1 MKRLSYI
8 LMAFVALVFA
18 GCNPNEFLDRTT
30 LTDMDDA
37 SYWTTENNVRLF
49 VNGAYGSYFNGYS
62 DNWGSVYA
70 PACYSYEMSDDR
82 TTTGTQA
89 NILIS
94 QPSDN
99 WYRAELGY
107 RGYWLQRRGAGP
119 WNFAYIRKWNL
130 LMDRLNTMKEEGI
143 LNDAQYNHWYGVA
156 RFFRAWEY
164 CRFVESFGDVPYYDH
179 VVRTDDEDD
188 MYKDRDPRTLV
199 MDACLDDFNFALEN
213 VRTDD
218 GTDYVN
224 KYVVGTIASRCMLF
238 EGTWYVYHKTDAAMK
253 TCTDIDG
260 HAKKYLEA
268 AQKFAAYVMDSGKF
282 SFNTPSH
289 ELFGHL
295 YTTLTG
301 TAKEV
306 ILYRTYNKSI
316 QSSNQHCIASY
327 AGGNGGG
334 EGQSMAG
341 NLSTL
346 KAWICQD
353 GKPYSSSTVEN
364 VKSWRLQ
371 DMVVTRDARFES
383 TFWDEPRS
391 SATGLYVEKF
401 IDRTGLTYGVDGAP
415 ACPAQYAS
423 CTNENGYPC
432 VRYSETVLN
441 WLEAKAELAEHFG
454 GPAVTQSDID
464 RSINAIRTRP
474 LDAQAIAKGVK
485 QTAPLQLSWLQG
497 SAGENF
503 DPERTSAPQK
513 ACHSYAVTG
522 KFVSPLLWEIRRE
535 RRMEFFMEQYRVLDI
550 RRWGQMELMLG
561 ANNPD
566 LLVGGWVELD
576 KSQQLTKRKYN
587 LLVKG
592 NVNVVSVKH
601 IAGYNDKGQLELGD
615 RIFFNGTFDDKNVYV
630 SGNKEEMCGFLIPQ
644 NIKDR
649 DPLNVDVRNYLE
661 PICTDV
667 FRQYIDKNEATGK
680 NYTLYQNPG
689 WPTMD
694 DMK

>member
-1 MKRLSYI
+1 MKRISYI
-8 LMAFVALVFA
+8 LMAIAALVLA
-18 GCNPNEFLDRTT
+18 GCNANEFLDRNS
-30 LTDMDDA
+30 LTSMDDG
-37 SYWTTENNVRLF
+37 SYWTTEGNVRLF
-49 VNGAYGSYFNGYS
+49 VNGAYGSYFCGYS

-89 NILIS
+89 NILVS
-94 QPSDN
+94 LPSDN

-130 LMDRLNTMKEEGI
+130 LIDRLAMMKENGRLTDE
-143 LNDAQYNHWYGVA
+143 QYNHWNGVA
-156 RFFRAWEY
+156 RFFRGWEY
-164 CRFVESFGDVPYYDH
+164 SRFVQSFGDVPYYDH
-179 VVRTDDEDD
+179 VVATNDEAD
-188 MYKDRDPRTLV
+188 MYKDRDPRSLV
-199 MDACLDDFNFALEN
+199 MDACLEDFNYALDN
-213 VRTDD
+213 VRTND

-224 KYVVGTIASRCMLF
+224 KFVVGTIASRCMLF
-238 EGTWYVYHKTDAAMK
+238 EGTWYVYHKTDEAMK
-253 TCTDIDG
+253 TVSDIDG

-268 AQKFAAYVMDSGKF
+268 AQKFAAYVMDNGSF

-306 ILYRTYNKSI
+306 ILYRTYNKTI

-327 AGGNGGG
+327 SGGNGGG

-353 GKPYSSSTVEN
+353 GRPYTSSQVEN
-364 VKSWRLQ
+364 VDSWRIQ

-415 ACPAQYAS
+415 ACPPQYAS

-454 GPAVTQSDID
+454 GAAVTQADLD
-464 RSINAIRTRP
+464 RSINAIRTRRP
-474 LDAQAIAKGVK
+474 ATPTPSPASSSARSSGRS
-485 QTAPLQLSWLQG
+485 AASAAWSSSWSSTVCL
-497 SAGENF
+497 
-503 DPERTSAPQK
+503 TSAAGARWNSCSAPTTPTSWS
-513 ACHSYAVTG
+513 AAGSNSTRASS
-522 KFVSPLLWEIRRE
+522 SPS
-535 RRMEFFMEQYRVLDI
+535 
-550 RRWGQMELMLG
+550 
-561 ANNPD
+561 A
-566 LLVGGWVELD
+566 
-576 KSQQLTKRKYN
+576 STT
-587 LLVKG
+587 
-592 NVNVVSVKH
+592 S
-601 IAGYNDKGQLELGD
+601 
-615 RIFFNGTFDDKNVYV
+615 
-630 SGNKEEMCGFLIPQ
+630 S
-644 NIKDR
+644 
-649 DPLNVDVRNYLE
+649 
-661 PICTDV
+661 
-667 FRQYIDKNEATGK
+667 
-680 NYTLYQNPG
+680 
-689 WPTMD
+689 
-694 DMK
+694 

>member
-130 LMDRLNTMKEEGI
+130 LMDRLNTMKEDGI

-164 CRFVESFGDVPYYDH
+164 CRFVQSFGDVPYYDH

>member
-8 LMAFVALVFA
+8 LMAFAVLALT
-18 GCNPNEFLDRTT
+18 GCNVNEFLNRNALTT
-30 LTDMDDA
+30 MDDA

-82 TTTGTQA
+82 TTSGTQA

-94 QPSDN
+94 IPSDN

-130 LMDRLNTMKEEGI
+130 LMDRLDMMKEEGR
-143 LNDAQYNHWYGVA
+143 LNDEQYRHWMGVA
-156 RFFRAWEY
+156 RFFRGWEY
-164 CRFVESFGDVPYYDH
+164 SRFVQSFGDVPYYDH
-179 VVRTDDEDD
+179 VVRTDDPDD
-188 MYKDRDPRTLV
+188 QYKDRDPRSLV
-199 MDACLDDFNFALEN
+199 MDACLEDFNYALDN
-213 VRTDD
+213 VRTND

-224 KYVVGTIASRCMLF
+224 KFVVGTIASRCMLF
-238 EGTWYVYHKTDAAMK
+238 EGTWYVYHKTDDAMK
-253 TCTDIDG
+253 TVTDIDG

-268 AQKFAAYVMDSGKF
+268 AQKFAAYVMDNGNF

-306 ILYRTYNKSI
+306 ILYRTYNKTI

-415 ACPAQYAS
+415 ACPPQYAS

-454 GPAVTQSDID
+454 GPSVTQSDID
-464 RSINAIRTRP
+464 KSINAIRTRP

-485 QTAPLQLSWLQG
+485 QTAPLQLSWVNE
-497 SAGENF
+497 SF
-503 DPERTSAPQK
+503 DPERTSDPQK

-522 KFVSPLLWEIRRE
+522 KFVSPILWEIRRE

-592 NVNVVSVKH
+592 NVGVVSVKH
-601 IAGYNDKGQLELGD
+601 VAGYNDKGQLVLGD
-615 RIFFNGTFDDKNVYV
+615 RIFFDGKFDEKNVYI
-630 SGNKEEMCGFLIPQ
+630 SGNADQMEGFLIPQ

-649 DPLNVDVRNYLE
+649 DPLNVAVRNYLE

-667 FRQYIDKNEATGK
+667 ISQYKDKATATGK
-680 NYTLYQNPG
+680 DYHITQNPG
-689 WPTMD
+689 WD
-694 DMK
+694 

>member
-8 LMAFVALVFA
+8 LIAFAALILVS
-18 GCNPNEFLDRTT
+18 CNANEFLNRNA
-30 LTDMDDA
+30 LTSMDDG

-49 VNGAYGSYFNGYS
+49 VNGAYGSYFCGYS

-94 QPSDN
+94 VPSDN

-130 LMDRLNTMKEEGI
+130 LMDRLDMMKEEGR
-143 LNDAQYNHWYGVA
+143 LNDEQYRHWMGVA
-156 RFFRAWEY
+156 RFFRGWEY
-164 CRFVESFGDVPYYDH
+164 SRFVESFGDVPYYDH
-179 VVRTDDEDD
+179 VVRTDDPDD
-188 MYKDRDPRTLV
+188 QYKDRDPRSLV
-199 MDACLDDFNFALEN
+199 MDACLEDFNYALDN
-213 VRTDD
+213 VRTND
-218 GTDYVN
+218 GVDYVN
-224 KYVVGTIASRCMLF
+224 KFVVGTIASRCMLF
-238 EGTWYVYHKTDAAMK
+238 EGTWYVYHKTDEAMK
-253 TCTDIDG
+253 TVSDIDG

-268 AQKFAAYVMDSGKF
+268 AQRFAAYVMDNGSF

-306 ILYRTYNKSI
+306 ILYRTYNKTI

-327 AGGNGGG
+327 SGGNGGG

-353 GKPYSSSTVEN
+353 GRPYSSSTVEN

-415 ACPAQYAS
+415 ACPPQYAS

-454 GPAVTQSDID
+454 GPAVTQNDLD
-464 RSINAIRTRP
+464 KSINAIRTRP

-485 QTAPLQLSWLQG
+485 QTAPLQLSWVNE
-497 SAGENF
+497 SF
-503 DPERTSAPQK
+503 DPERTSDPQK

-522 KFVSPLLWEIRRE
+522 KFVSPILWEIRRE

-576 KSQQLTKRKYN
+576 KSQQLKKRKYN

-592 NVNVVSVKH
+592 NVGVVSVKH
-601 IAGYNDKGQLELGD
+601 VAGYNDKGQLVLGD
-615 RIFFNGTFDDKNVYV
+615 RIFFDGEFDEKNVYI
-630 SGNKEEMCGFLIPQ
+630 SGNADQMEGFLIPQ

-649 DPLNVDVRNYLE
+649 DPLNVAVRNYLE

-667 FRQYIDKNEATGK
+667 ISQYKDKATATGK
-680 NYTLYQNPG
+680 NYTITQNPG
-689 WPTMD
+689 WD
-694 DMK
+694 

>member
-8 LMAFVALVFA
+8 LIAFAALILVS
-18 GCNPNEFLDRTT
+18 CNANEFLNRNA
-30 LTDMDDA
+30 LTSMDDG

-49 VNGAYGSYFNGYS
+49 VNGAYGSYFCGYS

-94 QPSDN
+94 VPSDN
-99 WYRAELGY
+99 WYRNELGY

-130 LMDRLNTMKEEGI
+130 LMDRLDMMKEEGR
-143 LNDAQYNHWYGVA
+143 LNDEQYRHWMGVA
-156 RFFRAWEY
+156 RFFRGWEY
-164 CRFVESFGDVPYYDH
+164 SRFVESFGDVPYYDH
-179 VVRTDDEDD
+179 VVRTDDPDD
-188 MYKDRDPRTLV
+188 QYKDRDPRSLV
-199 MDACLDDFNFALEN
+199 MDACLEDFNYALDN
-213 VRTDD
+213 VRTND
-218 GTDYVN
+218 GVDYVN
-224 KYVVGTIASRCMLF
+224 KFVVGTIASRCMLF
-238 EGTWYVYHKTDAAMK
+238 EGTWYVYHKTDEAMK
-253 TCTDIDG
+253 TVSDIDG

-268 AQKFAAYVMDSGKF
+268 AQRFAAYVMDNGSF

-306 ILYRTYNKSI
+306 ILYRTYNKTI

-327 AGGNGGG
+327 SGGNGGG

-353 GKPYSSSTVEN
+353 GRPYSSSTVEN

-415 ACPAQYAS
+415 ACPPQYAS

-454 GPAVTQSDID
+454 GPAVTQNDLD
-464 RSINAIRTRP
+464 KSINAIRTRP

-485 QTAPLQLSWLQG
+485 QTAPLQLSWVNE
-497 SAGENF
+497 SF
-503 DPERTSAPQK
+503 DPERTSDPQK

-522 KFVSPLLWEIRRE
+522 KFVSPILWEIRRE

-576 KSQQLTKRKYN
+576 KSQQLKKRKYN

-592 NVNVVSVKH
+592 NVGVVSVKH
-601 IAGYNDKGQLELGD
+601 VAGYNDKGQLVLGD
-615 RIFFNGTFDDKNVYV
+615 RIFFDGEFDEKNVYI
-630 SGNKEEMCGFLIPQ
+630 SGNADQMEGFLIPQ

-649 DPLNVDVRNYLE
+649 DPLNVAVRNYLE

-667 FRQYIDKNEATGK
+667 ISQYKDKATATGK
-680 NYTLYQNPG
+680 DYHITQNPG
-689 WPTMD
+689 WD
-694 DMK
+694 

>member
-8 LMAFVALVFA
+8 LMAFVALA
-18 GCNPNEFLDRTT
+18 LTACNPAEFLDRTT
-30 LTDMDDA
+30 LTDMDDG

-49 VNGAYGSYFNGYS
+49 VNGAYGSYFCGYS

-89 NILIS
+89 NILLS
-94 QPSDN
+94 VPADN

-130 LMDRLNTMKEEGI
+130 LMERVDMMKEEGR
-143 LNDAQYNHWYGVA
+143 LNDEQYRHWMGVA
-156 RFFRAWEY
+156 RFFRGWEY
-164 CRFVESFGDVPYYDH
+164 SRFVESFGDVPYYDH
-179 VVRTDDEDD
+179 VVRTDDPDD
-188 MYKDRDPRTLV
+188 QYKDRDPRSMV
-199 MDACLDDFNFALEN
+199 MDACLEDFNYALDN
-213 VRTDD
+213 VRTND

-224 KYVVGTIASRCMLF
+224 KFVVGTIASRCMLF
-238 EGTWYVYHKTDAAMK
+238 EGTWYVYHKTDDAMK
-253 TCTDIDG
+253 TVSDIDG

-268 AQKFAAYVMDSGKF
+268 AQKFAAYVMDNGNF

-306 ILYRTYNKSI
+306 ILYRTYNKTI

-454 GPAVTQSDID
+454 GPAVTQSDLD

-485 QTAPLQLSWLQG
+485 QTAPLQLSWVNE
-497 SAGENF
+497 SF
-503 DPERTSAPQK
+503 DPERTSDPQK

-522 KFVSPLLWEIRRE
+522 KFVSPILWEIRRE

-576 KSQQLTKRKYN
+576 KSQQLKKRKYN

-592 NVNVVSVKH
+592 NVGVVSVKH
-601 IAGYNDKGQLELGD
+601 VAGYNDKGQLVLGD
-615 RIFFNGTFDDKNVYV
+615 RIFFDGQFDEKNVYI
-630 SGNKEEMCGFLIPQ
+630 SGNADQMEGFLIPN
-644 NIKDR
+644 NIQDR
-649 DPLNVDVRNYLE
+649 SAMNVNVRNYLE

-667 FRQYIDKNEATGK
+667 ISQYKDKATATGK
-680 NYTLYQNPG
+680 DYHITQNPG
-689 WPTMD
+689 WD
-694 DMK
+694 

>member
-1 MKRLSYI
+1 
-8 LMAFVALVFA
+8 MAFAVLALT
-18 GCNPNEFLDRTT
+18 GCNVNEFLNRNALTT
-30 LTDMDDA
+30 MDDA

-82 TTTGTQA
+82 TTSGTQA

-94 QPSDN
+94 IPSDN
-99 WYRAELGY
+99 WYRGELGY

-130 LMDRLNTMKEEGI
+130 LMDRVATMKEEGR
-143 LNDAQYNHWYGVA
+143 LTDEQYNHWNGVA

-164 CRFVESFGDVPYYDH
+164 CRFVQSFGDVPYYDH
-179 VVRTDDEDD
+179 VVATDDADD

-199 MDACLDDFNFALEN
+199 MDACLEDFNYALNN
-213 VRTDD
+213 VRAND

-224 KYVVGTIASRCMLF
+224 KDVVGTIASRCMLF
-238 EGTWYVYHKTDAAMK
+238 EGTWYVYHKTDEAMK

-268 AQKFAAYVMDSGKF
+268 AQKFAEYVMNTGKY

-306 ILYRTYNKSI
+306 ILYRTYNKTI

-415 ACPAQYAS
+415 ACPPQYAS

-454 GPAVTQSDID
+454 GPSVTQSDLD

-485 QTAPLQLSWLQG
+485 QTAPLQLSWVNE
-497 SAGENF
+497 SF
-503 DPERTSAPQK
+503 DPERTSDPQK

-522 KFVSPLLWEIRRE
+522 KFVSPILWEIRRE

-592 NVNVVSVKH
+592 NVGVVSVKH
-601 IAGYNDKGQLELGD
+601 VAGYNDKGQLVLGD
-615 RIFFNGTFDDKNVYV
+615 RIFFDGKFDEKNVYI
-630 SGNKEEMCGFLIPQ
+630 SGNADQMEGFLIPQ

-649 DPLNVDVRNYLE
+649 DPLNVAVRNYLE

-667 FRQYIDKNEATGK
+667 ISQYKDKATATGK
-680 NYTLYQNPG
+680 DYHITQNPG
-689 WPTMD
+689 WD
-694 DMK
+694 

>member
-8 LMAFVALVFA
+8 LIAFAALILVS
-18 GCNPNEFLDRTT
+18 CNANEFLNRNA
-30 LTDMDDA
+30 LTSMDDG

-49 VNGAYGSYFNGYS
+49 VNGAYGSYFCGYS

-94 QPSDN
+94 VPADN

-130 LMDRLNTMKEEGI
+130 LMDRLDTMKEEGR
-143 LNDAQYNHWYGVA
+143 LNDEQYRHWYGVA
-156 RFFRAWEY
+156 RFFRGWEY
-164 CRFVESFGDVPYYDH
+164 SRFVQSFGDVPYYDH
-179 VVRTDDEDD
+179 VVRTDDPDD
-188 MYKDRDPRTLV
+188 QYKDRDPRSMV
-199 MDACLDDFNFALEN
+199 MDACLEDFNYALDN
-213 VRTDD
+213 VRTND

-224 KYVVGTIASRCMLF
+224 KFVVGTIASRCMLF
-238 EGTWYVYHKTDAAMK
+238 EGTWYVYHKTDDAMK
-253 TCTDIDG
+253 TVTDIDG

-268 AQKFAAYVMDSGKF
+268 AQKFAAYVMDNGNF

-306 ILYRTYNKSI
+306 ILYRTYNKTI

-415 ACPAQYAS
+415 ACPPQYAS

-454 GPAVTQSDID
+454 GPSVTQSDLD

-485 QTAPLQLSWLQG
+485 QTAPLQLSWVNE
-497 SAGENF
+497 SF
-503 DPERTSAPQK
+503 DPERTSDPQK

-522 KFVSPLLWEIRRE
+522 KFVSPILWEIRRE

-576 KSQQLTKRKYN
+576 KSQQLKKRKYN

-592 NVNVVSVKH
+592 NVGVVSVKH
-601 IAGYNDKGQLELGD
+601 VAGYNDKGQLVLGD
-615 RIFFNGTFDDKNVYV
+615 RIFFDGQFDEKNVYI
-630 SGNKEEMCGFLIPQ
+630 SGNADQMEGFLVPQ

-649 DPLNVDVRNYLE
+649 DPLNVAVRNYLE

-667 FRQYIDKNEATGK
+667 ISQYKDKATATGK
-680 NYTLYQNPG
+680 DYHITQNPG
-689 WPTMD
+689 WD
-694 DMK
+694 

>member
-8 LMAFVALVFA
+8 LMAFAVLALT
-18 GCNPNEFLDRTT
+18 GCNVNEFLNRNALTT
-30 LTDMDDA
+30 MDDA

-82 TTTGTQA
+82 TTSGTQA

-94 QPSDN
+94 IPSDN
-99 WYRAELGY
+99 WYRGELGY

-130 LMDRLNTMKEEGI
+130 LMDRVATMKEEGR
-143 LNDAQYNHWYGVA
+143 LTDEQYNHWNGVA

-164 CRFVESFGDVPYYDH
+164 CRFVQSFGDVPYYDH
-179 VVRTDDEDD
+179 VVATDDFDD

-199 MDACLDDFNFALEN
+199 MDACLEDFNYALNN
-213 VRTDD
+213 VRAND

-224 KYVVGTIASRCMLF
+224 KDVVGTIASRCMLF
-238 EGTWYVYHKTDAAMK
+238 EGTWYVYHKTDEAMK

-268 AQKFAAYVMDSGKF
+268 AQKFAEYVMNTGKY

-306 ILYRTYNKSI
+306 ILYRTYNKTI

-353 GKPYSSSTVEN
+353 GKPYTSSTVPN
-364 VKSWRLQ
+364 VESWRMQ

-415 ACPAQYAS
+415 ACPACYAS

-441 WLEAKAELAEHFG
+441 WIEAKAELAEHFG
-454 GPAVTQSDID
+454 GPAITQSDLD
-464 RSINAIRTRP
+464 KSINAIRTRP
-474 LDAQAIAKGVK
+474 IDDVAKAKGVK
-485 QTAPLQLSWLQG
+485 QTAPLQLSWVNEL
-497 SAGENF
+497 F
-503 DPERTSAPQK
+503 DPERTAAPQK

-522 KFVSPLLWEIRRE
+522 KFVSPIIWEIRRE

-587 LLVKG
+587 LLVKA
-592 NVNVVSVKH
+592 NVGKVSVKH
-601 IAGYNDKGQLELGD
+601 IAGYTDNGQIVLGD
-615 RIFFNGTFDDKNVYV
+615 RIFFDGTFDDKNVYV
-630 SGNKEEMCGFLIPQ
+630 SGNADQMEGFLIPQ
-644 NIKDR
+644 NIADR

-667 FRQYIDKNEATGK
+667 FRQYKDKSKAVGK
-680 NYTLYQNPG
+680 DYTLYQNPG
-689 WPTMD
+689 WPGMD
-694 DMK
+694 DIGD

>member
-8 LMAFVALVFA
+8 LMAFAVLALT
-18 GCNPNEFLDRTT
+18 GCNVNEFLNRNALTT
-30 LTDMDDA
+30 MDDA

-82 TTTGTQA
+82 TTSGTQA

-94 QPSDN
+94 IPSDN
-99 WYRAELGY
+99 WYRGELGY

-130 LMDRLNTMKEEGI
+130 LMDRVATMKEEGR
-143 LNDAQYNHWYGVA
+143 LTDEQYNHWNGVA

-164 CRFVESFGDVPYYDH
+164 CRFVQSFGDVPYYDH
-179 VVRTDDEDD
+179 VVATDDADD

-199 MDACLDDFNFALEN
+199 MDACLEDFNYALNN
-213 VRTDD
+213 VRAND

-224 KYVVGTIASRCMLF
+224 KDVVGTIASRCMLF
-238 EGTWYVYHKTDAAMK
+238 EGTWYVYHKTDEAMK

-268 AQKFAAYVMDSGKF
+268 AQKFAEYVMNTGKY

-306 ILYRTYNKSI
+306 ILYRTYNKTI

-353 GKPYSSSTVEN
+353 GKPYTSSTVPN
-364 VKSWRLQ
+364 VESWRMQ

-415 ACPAQYAS
+415 ACPACYAS

-441 WLEAKAELAEHFG
+441 WIEAKAELAEHFG
-454 GPAVTQSDID
+454 GPAITQSDLD
-464 RSINAIRTRP
+464 KSINAIRTRP
-474 LDAQAIAKGVK
+474 IDDVAKAKGVK
-485 QTAPLQLSWLQG
+485 QTAPLQLSWVNEL
-497 SAGENF
+497 F
-503 DPERTSAPQK
+503 DPERTAAPQK

-522 KFVSPLLWEIRRE
+522 KFVSPIIWEIRRE

-587 LLVKG
+587 LLVKA
-592 NVNVVSVKH
+592 NVGVVSVKH
-601 IAGYNDKGQLELGD
+601 IAGYTDNGQIVLGD

-630 SGNKEEMCGFLIPQ
+630 SGNADQMEGFLIPQ
-644 NIKDR
+644 NISDR

-667 FRQYIDKNEATGK
+667 FRQYKDKSKAVGK
-680 NYTLYQNPG
+680 DYTLYQNPG
-689 WPTMD
+689 WPGMD
-694 DMK
+694 DIGD

>member
-8 LMAFVALVFA
+8 LMAFAVLALT
-18 GCNPNEFLDRTT
+18 GCNVNEFLNRNALTT
-30 LTDMDDA
+30 MDDA

-82 TTTGTQA
+82 TTSGTQA

-94 QPSDN
+94 IPSDN
-99 WYRAELGY
+99 WYRGELGY

-130 LMDRLNTMKEEGI
+130 LMDRVATMKEEGR
-143 LNDAQYNHWYGVA
+143 LTDEQYNHWNGVA

-164 CRFVESFGDVPYYDH
+164 CRFVQSFGDVPYYDH
-179 VVRTDDEDD
+179 VVATDDFDD

-199 MDACLDDFNFALEN
+199 MDACLEDFNYALNN
-213 VRTDD
+213 VRATD

-224 KYVVGTIASRCMLF
+224 KDVVGTIASRCMLF
-238 EGTWYVYHKTDAAMK
+238 EGTWYVYHKTDEAMK

-268 AQKFAAYVMDSGKF
+268 AQKFAEYVMNTGKY

-306 ILYRTYNKSI
+306 ILYRTYNKTI

-353 GKPYSSSTVEN
+353 GKPYTSSTVPN
-364 VKSWRLQ
+364 VESWRMQ

-415 ACPAQYAS
+415 ACPACYAS

-441 WLEAKAELAEHFG
+441 WIEAKAELAEHFG
-454 GPAVTQSDID
+454 GPAITQSDLD
-464 RSINAIRTRP
+464 KSINAIRTRP
-474 LDAQAIAKGVK
+474 IDDVAKAKGVK
-485 QTAPLQLSWLQG
+485 QTAPLQLSWVNEL
-497 SAGENF
+497 F
-503 DPERTSAPQK
+503 DPERTAAPQK

-522 KFVSPLLWEIRRE
+522 KFVSPIIWEIRRE

-587 LLVKG
+587 LLVKA
-592 NVNVVSVKH
+592 NVGVVSVKH
-601 IAGYNDKGQLELGD
+601 IAGYTDNGQVVLGD
-615 RIFFNGTFDDKNVYV
+615 RIFFNGTFDDKNVYI
-630 SGNKEEMCGFLIPQ
+630 SGNADQMEGFLIPQ
-644 NIKDR
+644 NISDR

-667 FRQYIDKNEATGK
+667 FRQYKDTSKAVGK
-680 NYTLYQNPG
+680 DYTLYQNPG
-689 WPTMD
+689 WPGMD
-694 DMK
+694 DIGD

>member
-8 LMAFVALVFA
+8 LMAFVALA
-18 GCNPNEFLDRTT
+18 LTACNPAEFLDRTT
-30 LTDMDDA
+30 LTDMDDG

-94 QPSDN
+94 VPADN

-130 LMDRLNTMKEEGI
+130 LMERLDMMKEEGR
-143 LNDAQYNHWYGVA
+143 LNDEQYRHWMGVA
-156 RFFRAWEY
+156 RFFRGWDY
-164 CRFVESFGDVPYYDH
+164 SRFVESFGDVPYYDH
-179 VVRTDDEDD
+179 VVRTDDPDD
-188 MYKDRDPRTLV
+188 QYKDRDPRSLV
-199 MDACLDDFNFALEN
+199 MDACLEDFNYALDN
-213 VRTDD
+213 VRTND

-224 KYVVGTIASRCMLF
+224 KFVVGTIASRCMLF
-238 EGTWYVYHKTDAAMK
+238 EGTWYVYHKTDEAMK
-253 TCTDIDG
+253 TVSDIDG

-268 AQKFAAYVMDSGKF
+268 AQRFAAYVMDNGSF

-306 ILYRTYNKSI
+306 ILYRTYNKTI

-327 AGGNGGG
+327 SGGNGGG

-391 SATGLYVEKF
+391 SATGHYVEKF

-415 ACPAQYAS
+415 ACPPQYAS

-454 GPAVTQSDID
+454 GPSVTQNDLD

-474 LDAQAIAKGVK
+474 LDAEAIAKGVK
-485 QTAPLQLSWLQG
+485 QTAPLQLSWVNE
-497 SAGENF
+497 SF
-503 DPERTSAPQK
+503 DPERTADPQK

-522 KFVSPLLWEIRRE
+522 KFVSPILWEIRRE

-576 KSQQLTKRKYN
+576 KSQQLKKRKYN

-592 NVNVVSVKH
+592 NVGVVSVKH
-601 IAGYNDKGQLELGD
+601 VAGYNDKGQLVLGD
-615 RIFFNGTFDDKNVYV
+615 RIFFDGEFDEKNVYI
-630 SGNKEEMCGFLIPQ
+630 SGNADQMEGFLIPQ

-649 DPLNVDVRNYLE
+649 DPLNVAVRNYLE

-667 FRQYIDKNEATGK
+667 ISQYKDKATATGK
-680 NYTLYQNPG
+680 NYTITQNPG
-689 WPTMD
+689 WD
-694 DMK
+694 

>member
-8 LMAFVALVFA
+8 LMAFAVLALT
-18 GCNPNEFLDRTT
+18 GCNVNEFLNRNALTT
-30 LTDMDDA
+30 MDDA

-82 TTTGTQA
+82 TTSGTQA

-94 QPSDN
+94 IPSDN

-130 LMDRLNTMKEEGI
+130 LMDRVATMKEEGR
-143 LNDAQYNHWYGVA
+143 LTDEQYNHWNGVA

-164 CRFVESFGDVPYYDH
+164 CRFVQSFGDVPYYDH
-179 VVRTDDEDD
+179 VVATDDFDD

-199 MDACLDDFNFALEN
+199 MDACLEDFNYALNN
-213 VRTDD
+213 VRAND

-224 KYVVGTIASRCMLF
+224 KDVVGTIASRCMLF
-238 EGTWYVYHKTDAAMK
+238 EGTWYVYHKTDEAMK

-268 AQKFAAYVMDSGKF
+268 AQKFAEYVMNTGKY

-306 ILYRTYNKSI
+306 ILYRTYNKTI

-353 GKPYSSSTVEN
+353 GKPYTSSTVPN
-364 VKSWRLQ
+364 VESWRMQ

-415 ACPAQYAS
+415 ACPACYAS

-441 WLEAKAELAEHFG
+441 WIEAKAELAEHFG
-454 GPAVTQSDID
+454 GPAITQSDLD
-464 RSINAIRTRP
+464 KSINAIRTRP
-474 LDAQAIAKGVK
+474 IDDVAKAKGVK
-485 QTAPLQLSWLQG
+485 QTAPLQLSWVNEL
-497 SAGENF
+497 F
-503 DPERTSAPQK
+503 DPERTAAPQK

-522 KFVSPLLWEIRRE
+522 KFVSPIIWEIRRE

-587 LLVKG
+587 LLVKA
-592 NVNVVSVKH
+592 NVGKVSVKH
-601 IAGYNDKGQLELGD
+601 IAGYTDNGQIVLGD
-615 RIFFNGTFDDKNVYV
+615 RIFFDGTFDDKNVYV
-630 SGNKEEMCGFLIPQ
+630 SGNADQMEGFLIPQ
-644 NIKDR
+644 NIADR

-667 FRQYIDKNEATGK
+667 FRQYKDKSKAVGK
-680 NYTLYQNPG
+680 DYTLYQNPG
-689 WPTMD
+689 WPGMD
-694 DMK
+694 DIGD

>member
-1 MKRLSYI
+1 
-8 LMAFVALVFA
+8 MAFAVLALT
-18 GCNPNEFLDRTT
+18 GCNVNEFLNRNALTT
-30 LTDMDDA
+30 MDDA

-82 TTTGTQA
+82 TTSGTQA

-94 QPSDN
+94 IPSDN

-130 LMDRLNTMKEEGI
+130 LMDRLDMMKEEGR
-143 LNDAQYNHWYGVA
+143 LNDEQYRHWMGVA
-156 RFFRAWEY
+156 RFFRGWEY
-164 CRFVESFGDVPYYDH
+164 SRFVQSFGDVPYYDH
-179 VVRTDDEDD
+179 VVRTDDPDD
-188 MYKDRDPRTLV
+188 QYKDRDPRSLV
-199 MDACLDDFNFALEN
+199 MDACLEDFNYALDN
-213 VRTDD
+213 VRTND

-224 KYVVGTIASRCMLF
+224 KFVVGTIASRCMLF
-238 EGTWYVYHKTDAAMK
+238 EGTWYVYHKTDDAMK
-253 TCTDIDG
+253 TVTDIDG

-268 AQKFAAYVMDSGKF
+268 AQKFAAYVMDNGNF

-306 ILYRTYNKSI
+306 ILYRTYNKTI

-415 ACPAQYAS
+415 ACPPQYAS

-454 GPAVTQSDID
+454 GPSVTQSDID
-464 RSINAIRTRP
+464 KSINAIRTRP

-485 QTAPLQLSWLQG
+485 QTAPLQLSWVNE
-497 SAGENF
+497 SF
-503 DPERTSAPQK
+503 DPERTSDPQK

-522 KFVSPLLWEIRRE
+522 KFVSPILWEIRRE

-592 NVNVVSVKH
+592 NVGVVSVKH
-601 IAGYNDKGQLELGD
+601 VAGYNDKGQLVLGD
-615 RIFFNGTFDDKNVYV
+615 RIFFDGKFDEKNVYI
-630 SGNKEEMCGFLIPQ
+630 SGNADQMEGFLIPQ

-649 DPLNVDVRNYLE
+649 DPLNVAVRNYLE

-667 FRQYIDKNEATGK
+667 ISQYKDKATATGK
-680 NYTLYQNPG
+680 DYHITQNPG
-689 WPTMD
+689 WD
-694 DMK
+694 

>member
-8 LMAFVALVFA
+8 LIAFAALLFVS
-18 GCNPNEFLDRTT
+18 CDPNEFLNRNA
-30 LTDMDDA
+30 LTSMDDG

-49 VNGAYGSYFNGYS
+49 VNGAYGSYFCGYS

-94 QPSDN
+94 VPADN
-99 WYRAELGY
+99 WYRAENGY

-130 LMDRLNTMKEEGI
+130 LMDRLDTMKEEGR
-143 LNDAQYNHWYGVA
+143 LNDEQYRHWYGVA
-156 RFFRAWEY
+156 RFFRGWEY
-164 CRFVESFGDVPYYDH
+164 SRFVQSFGDVPYYDH
-179 VVRTDDEDD
+179 VVRTDDTDD
-188 MYKDRDPRTLV
+188 QYKDRDPRSMV
-199 MDACLDDFNFALEN
+199 MDACLEDFNYALDN
-213 VRTDD
+213 VRTND

-224 KYVVGTIASRCMLF
+224 KFVVGTIASRCMLF
-238 EGTWYVYHKTDAAMK
+238 EGTWYVYHKTDDAMK
-253 TCTDIDG
+253 TVSDIDG

-268 AQKFAAYVMDSGKF
+268 AQKFAAYVMDNGNF

-306 ILYRTYNKSI
+306 ILYRTYNKTI

-327 AGGNGGG
+327 SGGNGGG

-454 GPAVTQSDID
+454 GPSVTQSDID
-464 RSINAIRTRP
+464 KSINAIRTRP

-485 QTAPLQLSWLQG
+485 QTAPLQLSWVN
-497 SAGENF
+497 EDF

-576 KSQQLTKRKYN
+576 KSQELTKRKYN

-592 NVNVVSVKH
+592 NVGVVSVKH
-601 IAGYNDKGQLELGD
+601 VAGYNDKGQLILGD
-615 RIFFNGTFDDKNVYV
+615 RIFFDGQFNEKNVYV
-630 SGNKEEMCGFLIPQ
+630 SGNADQMEGFLIPQ

-649 DPLNVDVRNYLE
+649 DPLNVAVRNYLE

-667 FRQYIDKNEATGK
+667 QTQYKDKATATGK
-680 NYTLYQNPG
+680 DYHITQNPG
-689 WPTMD
+689 WD
-694 DMK
+694 

>member
-1 MKRLSYI
+1 
-8 LMAFVALVFA
+8 
-18 GCNPNEFLDRTT
+18 
-30 LTDMDDA
+30 
-37 SYWTTENNVRLF
+37 
-49 VNGAYGSYFNGYS
+49 
-62 DNWGSVYA
+62 
-70 PACYSYEMSDDR
+70 
-82 TTTGTQA
+82 
-89 NILIS
+89 
-94 QPSDN
+94 
-99 WYRAELGY
+99 
-107 RGYWLQRRGAGP
+107 
-119 WNFAYIRKWNL
+119 
-130 LMDRLNTMKEEGI
+130 
-143 LNDAQYNHWYGVA
+143 
-156 RFFRAWEY
+156 
-164 CRFVESFGDVPYYDH
+164 
-179 VVRTDDEDD
+179 
-188 MYKDRDPRTLV
+188 
-199 MDACLDDFNFALEN
+199 
-213 VRTDD
+213 
-218 GTDYVN
+218 
-224 KYVVGTIASRCMLF
+224 
-238 EGTWYVYHKTDAAMK
+238 MK
-253 TCTDIDG
+253 TVSDIDG

-268 AQKFAAYVMDSGKF
+268 AQKFAAYVMDNGNF

-306 ILYRTYNKSI
+306 ILYRTYNKTI

-454 GPAVTQSDID
+454 GPSVTQSDLD
-464 RSINAIRTRP
+464 KSINAIRTRP
-474 LDAQAIAKGVK
+474 LDAEAIAKGVK
-485 QTAPLQLSWLQG
+485 QTAPLQLSWVN
-497 SAGENF
+497 EDF
-503 DPERTSAPQK
+503 DPERTADPQK

-522 KFVSPLLWEIRRE
+522 KFVSPILWEIRRE

-592 NVNVVSVKH
+592 NVGVVSVKH
-601 IAGYNDKGQLELGD
+601 VAGYNAKGQLVLGD
-615 RIFFNGTFDDKNVYV
+615 RIFFDGQFDEKNVYV
-630 SGNKEEMCGFLIPQ
+630 SGNADQMEGFLIPQ

-649 DPLNVDVRNYLE
+649 DPLNVAVRNYLE

-667 FRQYIDKNEATGK
+667 ISQYKDKATATGK
-680 NYTLYQNPG
+680 DYHITQNPG
-689 WPTMD
+689 WD
-694 DMK
+694 

>member
-8 LMAFVALVFA
+8 LIAFAALIFVS
-18 GCNPNEFLDRTT
+18 CDPNEFLNRNA
-30 LTDMDDA
+30 LTSMDDG

-49 VNGAYGSYFNGYS
+49 VNGAYGSYFCGYS

-89 NILIS
+89 NILLS
-94 QPSDN
+94 VPADN

-130 LMDRLNTMKEEGI
+130 LMDRLDTMKEEGR
-143 LNDAQYNHWYGVA
+143 LNDEQYRHWYGVA
-156 RFFRAWEY
+156 RFFRGWEY
-164 CRFVESFGDVPYYDH
+164 SRFVESFGDVPYYDH
-179 VVRTDDEDD
+179 VVRTDDPDD
-188 MYKDRDPRTLV
+188 QYKDRDPRSVV
-199 MDACLDDFNFALEN
+199 MDACLEDFNYALDN
-213 VRTDD
+213 VRTND

-224 KYVVGTIASRCMLF
+224 KFVVGTIASRCMLF
-238 EGTWYVYHKTDAAMK
+238 EGTWYVYHKTDDAMK
-253 TCTDIDG
+253 TVSDIDG

-268 AQKFAAYVMDSGKF
+268 AQKFAAYVMDNGNF

-306 ILYRTYNKSI
+306 ILYRTYNKTI

-327 AGGNGGG
+327 SGGNGGG

-464 RSINAIRTRP
+464 KSINAIRTRP

-485 QTAPLQLSWLQG
+485 QTAPLQLSWVND
-497 SAGENF
+497 SF
-503 DPERTSAPQK
+503 DPERTSDPQK

-576 KSQQLTKRKYN
+576 KSQQLKKRKYN

-592 NVNVVSVKH
+592 NVGVVSVKH
-601 IAGYNDKGQLELGD
+601 VAGYNDKGQLVLGD
-615 RIFFNGTFDDKNVYV
+615 RIFFDGEFDEKNVYI
-630 SGNKEEMCGFLIPQ
+630 SGNADQMEGFLIPQ

-649 DPLNVDVRNYLE
+649 DPLNVAVRNYLE

-667 FRQYIDKNEATGK
+667 ISQYKDKATATGK
-680 NYTLYQNPG
+680 DYHITQNPG
-689 WPTMD
+689 WD
-694 DMK
+694 

>member
-8 LMAFVALVFA
+8 LIAFAALLFVS
-18 GCNPNEFLDRTT
+18 CDPNEFLNRNA
-30 LTDMDDA
+30 LTSMDDG

-49 VNGAYGSYFNGYS
+49 VNGAYGSYFCGYS

-94 QPSDN
+94 VPADN
-99 WYRAELGY
+99 WYRAENGY

-130 LMDRLNTMKEEGI
+130 LMDRLDTMKEEGR
-143 LNDAQYNHWYGVA
+143 LNDEQYRHWYGVA
-156 RFFRAWEY
+156 RFFRGWEY
-164 CRFVESFGDVPYYDH
+164 SRFVESFGDVPYYDH
-179 VVRTDDEDD
+179 VVRTDDPDD
-188 MYKDRDPRTLV
+188 QYKDRDPRSVV
-199 MDACLDDFNFALEN
+199 MDACLEDFNYALDN
-213 VRTDD
+213 VRTND

-224 KYVVGTIASRCMLF
+224 KFVVGTIASRCMLF
-238 EGTWYVYHKTDAAMK
+238 EGTWYVYHKTDDAMK
-253 TCTDIDG
+253 TVSDIDG

-268 AQKFAAYVMDSGKF
+268 AQKFAAYVMDNGNF

-306 ILYRTYNKSI
+306 ILYRTYNKTI

-415 ACPAQYAS
+415 ACPPQYAS

-464 RSINAIRTRP
+464 KSINAIRTRP

-485 QTAPLQLSWLQG
+485 QTAPLQLSWVNE
-497 SAGENF
+497 SF
-503 DPERTSAPQK
+503 DPERTSDPQK

-576 KSQQLTKRKYN
+576 KSQQLKKRKYN

-592 NVNVVSVKH
+592 NVGVVSVKH
-601 IAGYNDKGQLELGD
+601 VAGYNDKGQLVLGD
-615 RIFFNGTFDDKNVYV
+615 RIFFDGQFDEKNVYI
-630 SGNKEEMCGFLIPQ
+630 SGNADQMEGFLVPQ

-649 DPLNVDVRNYLE
+649 DPLNVAVRNYLE

-667 FRQYIDKNEATGK
+667 ISQYKDKATATGK
-680 NYTLYQNPG
+680 DYHITQNPG
-689 WPTMD
+689 WD
-694 DMK
+694 

>member
-8 LMAFVALVFA
+8 LIAFAALLFVS
-18 GCNPNEFLDRTT
+18 CDPNEFLNRNA
-30 LTDMDDA
+30 LTSMDDG

-49 VNGAYGSYFNGYS
+49 VNGAYGSYFCGYS

-89 NILIS
+89 NILLS
-94 QPSDN
+94 VPADN
-99 WYRAELGY
+99 WYRNENGY

-130 LMDRLNTMKEEGI
+130 LMDRLDTMKEEGR
-143 LNDAQYNHWYGVA
+143 LNDEQYRHWYGVA
-156 RFFRAWEY
+156 RFFRGWEY
-164 CRFVESFGDVPYYDH
+164 SRFVESFGDVPYYDH
-179 VVRTDDEDD
+179 VVRTDDPDD
-188 MYKDRDPRTLV
+188 QYKDRDPRSVV
-199 MDACLDDFNFALEN
+199 MDACLEDFNYALDN
-213 VRTDD
+213 VRTND

-224 KYVVGTIASRCMLF
+224 KFVVGTIASRCMLF
-238 EGTWYVYHKTDAAMK
+238 EGTWYVYHKTDDAMK
-253 TCTDIDG
+253 TVSDIDG

-268 AQKFAAYVMDSGKF
+268 AQKFAAYVMDNGNF

-306 ILYRTYNKSI
+306 ILYRTYNKTI

-327 AGGNGGG
+327 SGGNGGG

-464 RSINAIRTRP
+464 KSINAIRTRP
-474 LDAQAIAKGVK
+474 LDADAIAKGVK
-485 QTAPLQLSWLQG
+485 QTAPLQLSWVND
-497 SAGENF
+497 SF
-503 DPERTSAPQK
+503 DPERTSDPQK
-513 ACHSYAVTG
+513 TCHSYAVTG

-576 KSQQLTKRKYN
+576 KSQQLKKRKYN

-592 NVNVVSVKH
+592 NVGVVSVKH
-601 IAGYNDKGQLELGD
+601 VAGYNDKGQLVLGD
-615 RIFFNGTFDDKNVYV
+615 RIFFDGEFDEKNVYI
-630 SGNKEEMCGFLIPQ
+630 SGNADQMEGFLIPQ

-649 DPLNVDVRNYLE
+649 DPLNVAVRNYLE

-667 FRQYIDKNEATGK
+667 ISQYKDKATATGK
-680 NYTLYQNPG
+680 DYHITQNPG
-689 WPTMD
+689 WD
-694 DMK
+694 

>member
-8 LMAFVALVFA
+8 LIAFAALILVS
-18 GCNPNEFLDRTT
+18 CNANEFLNRNA
-30 LTDMDDA
+30 LTSMDDG

-49 VNGAYGSYFNGYS
+49 VNGAYGSYFCGYS

-94 QPSDN
+94 VPSDN

-130 LMDRLNTMKEEGI
+130 LMDRLDMMKEEGR
-143 LNDAQYNHWYGVA
+143 LNDEQYRHWMGVA
-156 RFFRAWEY
+156 RFFRGWEY
-164 CRFVESFGDVPYYDH
+164 SRFVESFGDVPYYDH
-179 VVRTDDEDD
+179 VVRTDDPDD
-188 MYKDRDPRTLV
+188 QYKDRDPRSLV
-199 MDACLDDFNFALEN
+199 MDACLEDFNYALDN
-213 VRTDD
+213 VRTND
-218 GTDYVN
+218 GVDYVN
-224 KYVVGTIASRCMLF
+224 KFVVGTIASRCMLF
-238 EGTWYVYHKTDAAMK
+238 EGTWYVYHKTDEAMK
-253 TCTDIDG
+253 TVSDIDG

-268 AQKFAAYVMDSGKF
+268 AQRFAAYVMDNGSF

-306 ILYRTYNKSI
+306 ILYRTYNKTI

-327 AGGNGGG
+327 SGGNGGG

-353 GKPYSSSTVEN
+353 GRPYSSSTVEN

-415 ACPAQYAS
+415 ACPPQYAS

-454 GPAVTQSDID
+454 GPAVTQNDLD
-464 RSINAIRTRP
+464 KSINAIRTRP

-485 QTAPLQLSWLQG
+485 QTAPLQLSWVNE
-497 SAGENF
+497 SF
-503 DPERTSAPQK
+503 DPERTSDPQK

-522 KFVSPLLWEIRRE
+522 KFVSPILWEIRRE

-576 KSQQLTKRKYN
+576 KSQQLKKRKYN

-592 NVNVVSVKH
+592 NVGVVSVKH
-601 IAGYNDKGQLELGD
+601 VAGYNDKGQLVLGD
-615 RIFFNGTFDDKNVYV
+615 RIFFDGEFDEKNVYI
-630 SGNKEEMCGFLIPQ
+630 SGNADQMEGFLIPQ

-649 DPLNVDVRNYLE
+649 DPLNVAVRNYLE
-661 PICTDV
+661 PVCTDV
-667 FRQYIDKNEATGK
+667 ISQYKDKATATGK
-680 NYTLYQNPG
+680 DYHITQNPG
-689 WPTMD
+689 WD
-694 DMK
+694 

>member
-8 LMAFVALVFA
+8 LIAFAALILVS
-18 GCNPNEFLDRTT
+18 CNANEFLNRNA
-30 LTDMDDA
+30 LTSMDDG

-49 VNGAYGSYFNGYS
+49 VNGAYGSYFCGYS

-94 QPSDN
+94 VPADN
-99 WYRAELGY
+99 WYRAENGY

-130 LMDRLNTMKEEGI
+130 LMDRLDTMKEEGR
-143 LNDAQYNHWYGVA
+143 LNDEQYRHWYGVA
-156 RFFRAWEY
+156 RFFRGWEY
-164 CRFVESFGDVPYYDH
+164 SRFVESFGDVPYYDH
-179 VVRTDDEDD
+179 VVRTDDPDD
-188 MYKDRDPRTLV
+188 QYKDRDPRSLV
-199 MDACLDDFNFALEN
+199 MDACLEDFNYALDN
-213 VRTDD
+213 VRTND

-224 KYVVGTIASRCMLF
+224 KFVVGTIASRCMLF
-238 EGTWYVYHKTDAAMK
+238 EGTWYVYHKTDDAMK
-253 TCTDIDG
+253 TVTDIDG

-268 AQKFAAYVMDSGKF
+268 AQKFAAYVMDNGNF

-306 ILYRTYNKSI
+306 ILYRTYNKTI

-415 ACPAQYAS
+415 ACPPQYAS

-454 GPAVTQSDID
+454 GPSVTQSDLD

-485 QTAPLQLSWLQG
+485 QTAPLQLSWVNE
-497 SAGENF
+497 SF
-503 DPERTSAPQK
+503 DPERTSDPQK

-522 KFVSPLLWEIRRE
+522 KFVSPILWEIRRE

-576 KSQQLTKRKYN
+576 KSQQLKKRKYN

-592 NVNVVSVKH
+592 NVGVVSVKH
-601 IAGYNDKGQLELGD
+601 VAGYNDKGQLVLGD
-615 RIFFNGTFDDKNVYV
+615 RIFFDGQFDEKNVYI
-630 SGNKEEMCGFLIPQ
+630 SGNADQMEGFLIPQ

-649 DPLNVDVRNYLE
+649 DPLNVAVRNYLE

-667 FRQYIDKNEATGK
+667 ISQYKDKATATGK
-680 NYTLYQNPG
+680 DYHITQNPG
-689 WPTMD
+689 WD
-694 DMK
+694 

>member
-8 LMAFVALVFA
+8 LMAFAVLALT
-18 GCNPNEFLDRTT
+18 GCNVNEFLNRNALTT
-30 LTDMDDA
+30 MDDA

-82 TTTGTQA
+82 TTSGTQA

-94 QPSDN
+94 IPSDN

-130 LMDRLNTMKEEGI
+130 LMDRVATMKEEGR
-143 LNDAQYNHWYGVA
+143 LTDEQYNHWNGVA

-164 CRFVESFGDVPYYDH
+164 CRFVQSFGDVPYYDH
-179 VVRTDDEDD
+179 VVATDDADD

-199 MDACLDDFNFALEN
+199 MDACLEDFNYALNN
-213 VRTDD
+213 VRAND

-224 KYVVGTIASRCMLF
+224 KDVVGTIASRCMLF
-238 EGTWYVYHKTDAAMK
+238 EGTWYVYHKTDEAMK

-268 AQKFAAYVMDSGKF
+268 AQKFAEYVMNTGKY

-306 ILYRTYNKSI
+306 ILYRTYNKTI

-353 GKPYSSSTVEN
+353 GKPYTSSTVPN
-364 VKSWRLQ
+364 VESWRMQ

-415 ACPAQYAS
+415 ACPACYAS

-441 WLEAKAELAEHFG
+441 WIEAKAELAEHFG
-454 GPAVTQSDID
+454 GPAITQSDLD
-464 RSINAIRTRP
+464 KSINAIRTRP
-474 LDAQAIAKGVK
+474 IDDVAKAKGVK
-485 QTAPLQLSWLQG
+485 QTAPLQLSWVNEL
-497 SAGENF
+497 F
-503 DPERTSAPQK
+503 DPERTAAPQK

-522 KFVSPLLWEIRRE
+522 KFVSPIIWEIRRE

-587 LLVKG
+587 LLVKA
-592 NVNVVSVKH
+592 NVGKVSVKH
-601 IAGYNDKGQLELGD
+601 IAGYTDNGQIVLGD
-615 RIFFNGTFDDKNVYV
+615 RIFFDGTFDDKNVYV
-630 SGNKEEMCGFLIPQ
+630 SGNADQMEGFLIPQ
-644 NIKDR
+644 NISDR

-667 FRQYIDKNEATGK
+667 FRQYKDKSKAVGK
-680 NYTLYQNPG
+680 DYTLYQNPG
-689 WPTMD
+689 WPGMD
-694 DMK
+694 DIGD

>member
-8 LMAFVALVFA
+8 LIAFAALILVS
-18 GCNPNEFLDRTT
+18 CNANEFLNRNA
-30 LTDMDDA
+30 LTSMDDG

-49 VNGAYGSYFNGYS
+49 VNGAYGSYFCGYS

-94 QPSDN
+94 VPADN

-130 LMDRLNTMKEEGI
+130 MMDRLDTMKEEGR
-143 LNDAQYNHWYGVA
+143 LNDEQYRHWYGVA
-156 RFFRAWEY
+156 RFFRGWEY
-164 CRFVESFGDVPYYDH
+164 SRFVQSFGDVPYYDH
-179 VVRTDDEDD
+179 VVRTDDPDD
-188 MYKDRDPRTLV
+188 QYKDRDPRSVV
-199 MDACLDDFNFALEN
+199 MDACLEDFNYALDN
-213 VRTDD
+213 VRTND

-224 KYVVGTIASRCMLF
+224 KFVVGTIASRCMLF
-238 EGTWYVYHKTDAAMK
+238 EGTWYVYHKTDDAMK
-253 TCTDIDG
+253 TVSDIDG

-268 AQKFAAYVMDSGKF
+268 AQKFAAYVMDNGNF

-306 ILYRTYNKSI
+306 ILYRTYNKTI

-415 ACPAQYAS
+415 ACPPQYAS

-454 GPAVTQSDID
+454 GPSVTQSDLD

-485 QTAPLQLSWLQG
+485 QTAPLQLSWVN
-497 SAGENF
+497 EDF

-522 KFVSPLLWEIRRE
+522 KFVSPILWEIRRE

-576 KSQQLTKRKYN
+576 KSQQLKKRKYN

-592 NVNVVSVKH
+592 NVGVVSVKH
-601 IAGYNDKGQLELGD
+601 VAGYNDKGQLVLGD
-615 RIFFNGTFDDKNVYV
+615 RIFFDGQFDEKNVYI
-630 SGNKEEMCGFLIPQ
+630 SGNADQMEGFLIPQ

-649 DPLNVDVRNYLE
+649 DPLNVAVRNYLE

-667 FRQYIDKNEATGK
+667 ISQYKDKATATGK
-680 NYTLYQNPG
+680 DYHITQNPG
-689 WPTMD
+689 WD
-694 DMK
+694 

>member
-130 LMDRLNTMKEEGI
+130 LMDRLNTMKEEGK

-179 VVRTDDEDD
+179 VVRTEDEDD

-415 ACPAQYAS
+415 ACPACYAS

-689 WPTMD
+689 WPTM
-694 DMK
+694 

>member
-1 MKRLSYI
+1 
-8 LMAFVALVFA
+8 
-18 GCNPNEFLDRTT
+18 RT
-30 LTDMDDA
+30 
-37 SYWTTENNVRLF
+37 
-49 VNGAYGSYFNGYS
+49 
-62 DNWGSVYA
+62 
-70 PACYSYEMSDDR
+70 
-82 TTTGTQA
+82 
-89 NILIS
+89 
-94 QPSDN
+94 
-99 WYRAELGY
+99 
-107 RGYWLQRRGAGP
+107 
-119 WNFAYIRKWNL
+119 
-130 LMDRLNTMKEEGI
+130 
-143 LNDAQYNHWYGVA
+143 NDGV
-156 RFFRAWEY
+156 
-164 CRFVESFGDVPYYDH
+164 
-179 VVRTDDEDD
+179 
-188 MYKDRDPRTLV
+188 
-199 MDACLDDFNFALEN
+199 
-213 VRTDD
+213 
-218 GTDYVN
+218 DYVN
-224 KYVVGTIASRCMLF
+224 KFVVGTIASRCMLF
-238 EGTWYVYHKTDAAMK
+238 EGTWYVYHKTDEAMK
-253 TCTDIDG
+253 TVSDIDG

-268 AQKFAAYVMDSGKF
+268 AQKFAAYVMDNGSF

-353 GKPYSSSTVEN
+353 GKPYSSSTVAN
-364 VKSWRLQ
+364 VESWRLQ

-415 ACPAQYAS
+415 ACPACYAS

-441 WLEAKAELAEHFG
+441 WIEAKAELAEHFG

-474 LDAQAIAKGVK
+474 LDAQAIAKGVR
-485 QTAPLQLSWLQG
+485 QTAPLQLSWVN
-497 SAGENF
+497 ENF
-503 DPERTSAPQK
+503 DPERTAAPQK
-513 ACHSYAVTG
+513 GCHSYAVTG
-522 KFVSPLLWEIRRE
+522 KFVSPILWEIRRE

-550 RRWGQMELMLG
+550 RRWGQMELMSG

-566 LLVGGWVELD
+566 ILVGGWVELD

-587 LLVKG
+587 LLVKA
-592 NVNVVSVKH
+592 NVGKVSVKH
-601 IAGYNDKGQLELGD
+601 IAGYNAKGQLELGD
-615 RIFFNGTFDDKNVYV
+615 RLFFNGTFDDKNVYV
-630 SGNKEEMCGFLIPQ
+630 SGNADQMEGFLVPQ
-644 NIKDR
+644 NIADR
-649 DPLNVDVRNYLE
+649 DPLNFDVRNYLE

-667 FRQYIDKNEATGK
+667 FRQYKDKSKAEGK
-680 NYTLYQNPG
+680 TFTLYQNPG
-689 WPTMD
+689 WPGMED
-694 DMK
+694 LSD

>member
-8 LMAFVALVFA
+8 LIAFAALIFVS
-18 GCNPNEFLDRTT
+18 CDPNEFLNRNA
-30 LTDMDDA
+30 LTSMDDG

-49 VNGAYGSYFNGYS
+49 VNGAYGSYFCGYS

-89 NILIS
+89 NILLS
-94 QPSDN
+94 VPADN

-130 LMDRLNTMKEEGI
+130 LMDRLDTMKEEGR
-143 LNDAQYNHWYGVA
+143 LNDEQYRHWYGVA
-156 RFFRAWEY
+156 RFFRGWEY
-164 CRFVESFGDVPYYDH
+164 SRFVESFGDVPYYDH
-179 VVRTDDEDD
+179 VVRTDDPDD
-188 MYKDRDPRTLV
+188 QYKDRDPRSLV
-199 MDACLDDFNFALEN
+199 MDACLEDFNYALDN
-213 VRTDD
+213 VRTND

-224 KYVVGTIASRCMLF
+224 KFVVGTIASRCMLF
-238 EGTWYVYHKTDAAMK
+238 EGTWYVYHKTDDAMK
-253 TCTDIDG
+253 TVSDIDG

-268 AQKFAAYVMDSGKF
+268 AQKFAAYVMDNGNF

-306 ILYRTYNKSI
+306 ILYRTYNKTI

-327 AGGNGGG
+327 SGGNGGG

-464 RSINAIRTRP
+464 KSINAIRTRP
-474 LDAQAIAKGVK
+474 LDADAIAKGVK
-485 QTAPLQLSWLQG
+485 QTAPLQLSWVND
-497 SAGENF
+497 SF
-503 DPERTSAPQK
+503 DPERTSDPQK

-576 KSQQLTKRKYN
+576 KSQQLKKRKYN

-592 NVNVVSVKH
+592 NVGVVSVKH
-601 IAGYNDKGQLELGD
+601 VAGYNDKGQLVLGD
-615 RIFFNGTFDDKNVYV
+615 RIFFDGQFDEKNVYI
-630 SGNKEEMCGFLIPQ
+630 SGNADQMEGFLIPQ

-649 DPLNVDVRNYLE
+649 DPLNVAVRNYLE

-667 FRQYIDKNEATGK
+667 ISQYKDKATATGK
-680 NYTLYQNPG
+680 DYHITQNPG
-689 WPTMD
+689 WD
-694 DMK
+694 

>member
-8 LMAFVALVFA
+8 LMAIAALVLA
-18 GCNPNEFLDRTT
+18 GCNANEFLDRNS
-30 LTDMDDA
+30 LTSMDDG
-37 SYWTTENNVRLF
+37 SYWTTEGNVRLF

-89 NILIS
+89 NILVS
-94 QPSDN
+94 LPSDN

-130 LMDRLNTMKEEGI
+130 LIDRLATMKENGRLTDE
-143 LNDAQYNHWYGVA
+143 QYNHWNGVA
-156 RFFRAWEY
+156 RFFRGWEY

-179 VVRTDDEDD
+179 VVATNDEAD

-199 MDACLDDFNFALEN
+199 MDAVLDDFNYALDN
-213 VRTDD
+213 VRTND

-224 KYVVGTIASRCMLF
+224 KFVVGTIASRCMLF
-238 EGTWYVYHKTDAAMK
+238 EGTWYVYHKTDEAMK
-253 TCTDIDG
+253 TCSDIDG

-268 AQKFAAYVMDSGKF
+268 AQKFAAYVMDNGNF

-306 ILYRTYNKSI
+306 ILYRTYNKTI

-327 AGGNGGG
+327 SGGNGGG

-353 GKPYSSSTVEN
+353 GRPYNSSQVEN
-364 VKSWRLQ
+364 VDSWRLQ

-441 WLEAKAELAEHFG
+441 WLEAKGELAEHFG
-454 GPAVTQSDID
+454 GPAITQADLD

-485 QTAPLQLSWLQG
+485 QTAPLQLSWVN
-497 SAGENF
+497 ENF
-503 DPERTSAPQK
+503 DPERTSDAQK
-513 ACHSYAVTG
+513 ACHSYKVTG
-522 KFVSPLLWEIRRE
+522 KFVSPILWEIRRE

-587 LLVKG
+587 LLVKA
-592 NVNVVSVKH
+592 NVGKVSVKH
-601 IAGYNDKGQLELGD
+601 IAGYNDKGQIILGD
-615 RIFFNGTFDDKNVYV
+615 RIFFDGEFDKDNVYV
-630 SGNKEEMCGFLIPQ
+630 EGNAQEMEGFLIPQ
-644 NIKDR
+644 NIADR

-661 PICTDV
+661 PICSDV
-667 FRQYIDKNEATGK
+667 IRQYADKGYSIT
-680 NYTLYQNPG
+680 QNPG
-689 WPTMD
+689 W
-694 DMK
+694 

>member
-8 LMAFVALVFA
+8 LIAFAALILVS
-18 GCNPNEFLDRTT
+18 CNANEFLNRNA
-30 LTDMDDA
+30 LTSMDDG

-49 VNGAYGSYFNGYS
+49 VNGAYGSYFCGYS

-94 QPSDN
+94 VPADN
-99 WYRAELGY
+99 WYRAENGY

-130 LMDRLNTMKEEGI
+130 LMDRLDTMKEEGR
-143 LNDAQYNHWYGVA
+143 LNDEQYRHWYGVA
-156 RFFRAWEY
+156 RFFRGWEY
-164 CRFVESFGDVPYYDH
+164 SRFVESFGDVPYYDH
-179 VVRTDDEDD
+179 VVRTDDPDD
-188 MYKDRDPRTLV
+188 QYKDRDPRSMV
-199 MDACLDDFNFALEN
+199 MDACLEDFNYALDN
-213 VRTDD
+213 VRTND

-224 KYVVGTIASRCMLF
+224 KFVVGTIASRCMLF
-238 EGTWYVYHKTDAAMK
+238 EGTWYVYHKTDDAMK
-253 TCTDIDG
+253 TVTDIDG

-268 AQKFAAYVMDSGKF
+268 AQKFAAYVMDNGNF

-306 ILYRTYNKSI
+306 ILYRTYNKTI

-415 ACPAQYAS
+415 ACPPQYAS

-454 GPAVTQSDID
+454 GPSVTQSDLD

-485 QTAPLQLSWLQG
+485 QTAPLQLSWVNE
-497 SAGENF
+497 SF
-503 DPERTSAPQK
+503 DPERTSDPQK

-522 KFVSPLLWEIRRE
+522 KFVSPILWEIRRE

-592 NVNVVSVKH
+592 NVGVVSVKH
-601 IAGYNDKGQLELGD
+601 VAGYNDKGQLVLGD
-615 RIFFNGTFDDKNVYV
+615 RIFFDGKFDEKNVYI
-630 SGNKEEMCGFLIPQ
+630 SGNADQMEGFLIPQ

-649 DPLNVDVRNYLE
+649 DPLNVAVRNYLE

-667 FRQYIDKNEATGK
+667 ISQYKDKATATGK
-680 NYTLYQNPG
+680 DYHITQNPG
-689 WPTMD
+689 WD
-694 DMK
+694 

>member
-8 LMAFVALVFA
+8 LIAFAALILVS
-18 GCNPNEFLDRTT
+18 CNANEFLNRNA
-30 LTDMDDA
+30 LTSMDDG

-49 VNGAYGSYFNGYS
+49 VNGAYGSYFCGYS

-94 QPSDN
+94 VPADN

-130 LMDRLNTMKEEGI
+130 LMDRLDTMKEEGR
-143 LNDAQYNHWYGVA
+143 LNDEQYRHWYGVA
-156 RFFRAWEY
+156 RFFRGWEY
-164 CRFVESFGDVPYYDH
+164 SRFVESFGDVPYYDH
-179 VVRTDDEDD
+179 VVRTDDPDD
-188 MYKDRDPRTLV
+188 QYKDRDPRSMV
-199 MDACLDDFNFALEN
+199 MDACLEDFNYALDN
-213 VRTDD
+213 VRTND

-224 KYVVGTIASRCMLF
+224 KFVVGTIASRCMLF
-238 EGTWYVYHKTDAAMK
+238 EGTWYVYHKTDDAMK
-253 TCTDIDG
+253 TVTDIDG

-268 AQKFAAYVMDSGKF
+268 AQKFAAYVMDNGNF

-306 ILYRTYNKSI
+306 ILYRTYNKTI

-415 ACPAQYAS
+415 ACPPQYAS

-454 GPAVTQSDID
+454 GPSVTQSDLD

-485 QTAPLQLSWLQG
+485 QTAPLQLSWVNE
-497 SAGENF
+497 SF
-503 DPERTSAPQK
+503 DPERTSDPQK

-592 NVNVVSVKH
+592 NVGVVSVKH
-601 IAGYNDKGQLELGD
+601 VAGYNDKGQLVLGD
-615 RIFFNGTFDDKNVYV
+615 RIFFDGKFDEKNVYI
-630 SGNKEEMCGFLIPQ
+630 SGNADQMEGFLIPQ

-649 DPLNVDVRNYLE
+649 DPLNVAVRNYLE

-667 FRQYIDKNEATGK
+667 ISQYKDKATATGK
-680 NYTLYQNPG
+680 DYHITQNPG
-689 WPTMD
+689 WD
-694 DMK
+694 